1 MQSTKIKNFLRPN
14 NFLIFNFIRY
24 STGYVYLDVKLYLN
38 LITINYNMENI
49 TKTFKYVDYLWDKAK
64 AASFGDN
71 QVELFLYR
79 SNILGADLRITNYGG
94 GNTSCKTIEK
104 DPLTNKEVEVMWV
117 KGSGGDI
124 GTLTRSG
131 IAGLYTGR
139 LRDLKNVY
147 QGLHDEDR
155 MVGLFNHCIY
165 DLDSKAPSIDTP
177 LHGLLPFAHIDH
189 LHPDAL
195 IAVAAAKDS
204 EKVTKEIWGDTMGWV
219 PWQKPGFDLGLQLE
233 KCLAENPG
241 IRGIV
246 LGSHGLF
253 TWGDTS
259 YECYMNSLEV
269 IEMASEYIEQ
279 KLEEQGEVFGG
290 QKVESLPKE
299 ERLEKAAQIMPLLRG
314 LASSENRMIGH
325 FTDTDVVMQYINSN
339 DLERLAPMGTSCPDH
354 FLRTKIQPLVLD
366 LDKNEDLSD
375 ADAILSKLEPAF
387 AAYRQEYVDYYNT
400 CKRDNSPAIRDANP
414 VIIIYPGVGMFSFA
428 KNKQT
433 TRVASEFYINAINV
447 MRGAEAITEYTSLPR
462 QEAFDIEYWLLEE
475 AKLQRMPKE
484 KPLSR
489 KVALVTG
496 AGGGIGKA
504 IADKLAAEGAN
515 VVLTDINEDALVEAN
530 GTYARDVSTYA
541 LCDVTNTDSIANA
554 YKKAILEFGG
564 VDMIIHSA
572 GLAISKPLTDT
583 TDKDWN
589 ILQSILVKGQ
599 FDLAK
604 QFAVIVRKQGLGG
617 DYIAIASK
625 NGLVA
630 GPNNVAYGTAKAA
643 QQHMV
648 RLLAAELA
656 KDKVRVNTVNPD
668 GVIVGSKIWEGA
680 WAEGRAKANGITV
693 EELPAFYAK
702 RNLLHEIITPDDI
715 ANGVFSLVGILDKS
729 TGNIINVDGGMA
741 NAFVR

>member
-1 MQSTKIKNFLRPN
+1 LEDGIVQDTNFYEQKYICKITYFKKLMDNKTKNFR
-14 NFLIFNFIRY
+14 
-24 STGYVYLDVKLYLN
+24 
-38 LITINYNMENI
+38 
-49 TKTFKYVDYLWDKAK
+49 YVDYLWDDEKAE
-64 AASFGDN
+64 ALGNN

-104 DPLTNKEVEVMWV
+104 DPLTNEEVEVMWV

-124 GTLTRSG
+124 GTLTRQG

-204 EKVTKEIWGDTMGWV
+204 EQVTKEIWGDTMGWV

-233 KCLAENPG
+233 KCLADNPG

-259 YECYMNSLEV
+259 YECYINSLEV
-269 IEMASEYIEQ
+269 IEMASEYIEK
-279 KLEEQGEVFGG
+279 KLKEQGEVFGG
-290 QKVESLPKE
+290 QKVESLPQE
-299 ERLEKAAQIMPLLRG
+299 DRLEKAAQLMPLLRG
-314 LASSENRMIGH
+314 LCSSENRMIGH
-325 FTDTDVVMQYINSN
+325 FSDTDVVMQYINSN

-354 FLRTKIQPLVLD
+354 FLRTKIQPLVLG

-375 ADAILSKLEPAF
+375 VNAVLLKLEPAF
-387 AAYRQEYVDYYNT
+387 EAYRQEYVDYYNT
-400 CKRDNSPAIRDANP
+400 CKKDNSPAIRDANP

-447 MRGAEAITEYTSLPR
+447 MRGAEAITAYTSLPR

-489 KVALVTG
+489 KVAVVTG

-515 VVLTDINEDALVEAN
+515 VVLTDINEEALIKAN
-530 GTYARDVSTYA
+530 STYARDVSAYA
-541 LCDVTNTDSIANA
+541 VCDVTNTASIENA
-554 YKKAILEFGG
+554 YKKAIIEFGG
-564 VDMIIHSA
+564 VDMIVHSA

-604 QFAVIVRKQGLGG
+604 QFATIVRKQGLGG

-702 RNLLHEIITPDDI
+702 RNLLNEIITPNDI

>member
-1 MQSTKIKNFLRPN
+1 MSTL
-14 NFLIFNFIRY
+14 
-24 STGYVYLDVKLYLN
+24 
-38 LITINYNMENI
+38 
-49 TKTFKYVDYLWDKAK
+49 TKKFKHVDYLWDDTKAS
-64 AASFGDN
+64 ALGDD
-71 QVELFLYR
+71 QVALFLYR

-94 GNTSCKTIEK
+94 GNTSCKTMEK
-104 DPLTNKEVEVMWV
+104 DPLTNEEVEVMWV

-131 IAGLYTGR
+131 IAGLYTER

-147 QGLHDEDR
+147 DGLEDEDR

-195 IAVAAAKDS
+195 IAVAAAQDS

-233 KCLAENPG
+233 KCLADNPG

-259 YECYMNSLEV
+259 YESYINSLEV
-269 IEMASEYIEQ
+269 IEMASEYIE
-279 KLEEQGEVFGG
+279 KKMEEKGSVFGG

-299 ERLEKAAQIMPLLRG
+299 ERFEKAVQIMPLLRG
-314 LASSENRMIGH
+314 LCASENRMIGH
-325 FTDTDVVMQYINSN
+325 FSDNDVVMDFINSN

-354 FLRTKIQPLVLD
+354 FLRTKIQPLVLT

-375 ADAILSKLEPAF
+375 ADAILKKLEPAF
-387 AAYRQEYVDYYNT
+387 EAYRQEYVDYYHT
-400 CKRDNSPAIRDANP
+400 CKKDNSPAIRDANP

-447 MRGAEAITEYTSLPR
+447 MRGAEAITAYTSLPR

-484 KPLSR
+484 QPLSR
-489 KVALVTG
+489 KVALITG

-515 VVLTDINEDALVEAN
+515 VVLTDINEESLITAHA
-530 GTYARDVSTYA
+530 TYKRDVSTYA
-541 LCDVTNTDSIANA
+541 ICDVTNTESIASA
-554 YKKAILEFGG
+554 YKKAVIEFGG
-564 VDMIIHSA
+564 VDIVVHSA
-572 GLAISKPLTDT
+572 GLAISKALEDT

-604 QFAVIVRKQGLGG
+604 QATAIMRKQALGG

-648 RLLAAELA
+648 RLLAAELG
-656 KDKVRVNTVNPD
+656 KDKIRVNTVNPD

-680 WAEGRAKANGITV
+680 WAAGRAKANGITV

-702 RNLLHEIITPDDI
+702 RNLLNEIITPADI
-715 ANGVFSLVGILDKS
+715 ANGVFSLVAILDKS

>member
-1 MQSTKIKNFLRPN
+1 
-14 NFLIFNFIRY
+14 
-24 STGYVYLDVKLYLN
+24 
-38 LITINYNMENI
+38 MESI
-49 TKTFKYVDYLWDKAK
+49 TKNFKYVDYLWDDEKAL
-64 AASFGDN
+64 SLGDN
-71 QVELFLYR
+71 QVDLFLYR
-79 SNILGADLRITNYGG
+79 SNMLGADLRITNYGG
-94 GNTSCKTIEK
+94 GNTSCRTTEK
-104 DPLTNKEVEVMWV
+104 DPLTNEDVEVMWI

-124 GTLTRSG
+124 GTLNRSG
-131 IAGLYTGR
+131 IAGIYVKR

-147 QGLHDEDR
+147 GGLEDEDR

-165 DLDSKAPSIDTP
+165 DLNSKAPSIDTP

-219 PWQKPGFDLGLQLE
+219 PWQRPGFDLGLQIE
-233 KCLAENPG
+233 KCLADNPG

-269 IEMASEYIEQ
+269 IEMASEFIDKKIKE
-279 KLEEQGEVFGG
+279 KGNVFGG
-290 QKVESLPKE
+290 QKIESLPKA
-299 ERLEKAAQIMPLLRG
+299 ERQEKAVQIMPLLRG
-314 LASSENRMIGH
+314 LCSSENRMIGH
-325 FTDTDVVMQYINSN
+325 FSDTDVVMEYINSN

-354 FLRTKIQPLVLD
+354 FLRTKIQPLVLT

-375 ADAILSKLEPAF
+375 ADAVLKKLEPAF
-387 AAYRQEYVDYYNT
+387 EAYRKEYADYYNT
-400 CKRDNSPAIRDANP
+400 CKKDNSPAMRDANP

-433 TRVASEFYINAINV
+433 TRVANEFYINAINV

-484 KPLSR
+484 QPLSR
-489 KVALVTG
+489 KVAFVTG

-515 VVLTDINEDALVEAN
+515 VVLTDINEESLITAN
-530 GTYARDVSTYA
+530 ATYKRDVSTYA
-541 LCDVTNTDSIANA
+541 VCDVTSTESIASA
-554 YKKAILEFGG
+554 YKQACLEFGG
-564 VDMIIHSA
+564 VDIVVHSA
-572 GLAISKPLTDT
+572 GLAISKPLLDT

-604 QFAVIVRKQGLGG
+604 QFSAITRKQGLGG

-668 GVIVGSKIWEGA
+668 GVIVGSKIWEGD

-702 RNLLHEIITPDDI
+702 RNLLNEIITPEDI

>member
-1 MQSTKIKNFLRPN
+1 MSKN
-14 NFLIFNFIRY
+14 
-24 STGYVYLDVKLYLN
+24 
-38 LITINYNMENI
+38 
-49 TKTFKYVDYLWDKAK
+49 FKYVDYLWDDEK

-104 DPLTNKEVEVMWV
+104 DPLTNEEVEVMWV

-131 IAGLYTGR
+131 IAGLYTSR
-139 LRDLKNVY
+139 LRDLKKVY
-147 QGLHDEDR
+147 GGLEDEDR

-177 LHGLLPFAHIDH
+177 LHGLLPFKHIDH

-204 EKVTKEIWGDTMGWV
+204 ERVTKEIWGDTMGWV
-219 PWQKPGFDLGLQLE
+219 PWQRPGFDLGLQLE
-233 KCLAENPG
+233 KCLADNPG

-259 YECYMNSLEV
+259 YECYVNSLEV
-269 IEMASEYIEQ
+269 IEMASEYIEN
-279 KLEEQGEVFGG
+279 KIKENRSVFGG
-290 QKVESLPKE
+290 QKVESLPAD
-299 ERLEKAAQIMPLLRG
+299 ERKEKAAQLIPLLRG
-314 LASSENRMIGH
+314 LCSSENQMIGH
-325 FTDTDVVMQYINSN
+325 FTDTDVVLEYINSN
-339 DLERLAPMGTSCPDH
+339 DLEKLAPMGTSCPDH
-354 FLRTKIQPLVLD
+354 FLRTKIQPLVLS
-366 LDKNEDLSD
+366 LETSEDLSD
-375 ADAILSKLEPAF
+375 ASAILKKLEPAF
-387 AAYRQEYVDYYNT
+387 EQYRAEYIEYYNT
-400 CKRDNSPAIRDANP
+400 CKKDNSPAIRDANP

-447 MRGAEAITEYTSLPR
+447 MRGAEAITAYTSLPR

-484 KPLSR
+484 QPLSR
-489 KVALVTG
+489 KVAFVTG

-504 IADKLAAEGAN
+504 IADKLAAEGAV
-515 VVLTDINEDALVEAN
+515 VVLTDINEESLVEAN
-530 GTYARDVSTYA
+530 ATYKRDVATYAV
-541 LCDVTNTDSIANA
+541 CDVTSTASIADA
-554 YKKAILEFGG
+554 FKKACLEFGG
-564 VDMIIHSA
+564 VDIIVHSA
-572 GLAISKPLTDT
+572 GLAISKPLEDT

-589 ILQSILVKGQ
+589 ILQKILVKGQ

-604 QFAVIVRKQGLGG
+604 QGAAIIRQQGLGG
-617 DYIAIASK
+617 NFISIASK

-656 KDKVRVNTVNPD
+656 KDKIRVNTVNPD

-715 ANGVFSLVGILDKS
+715 ANAVFSFVGILDKS

>member
-1 MQSTKIKNFLRPN
+1 M
-14 NFLIFNFIRY
+14 
-24 STGYVYLDVKLYLN
+24 
-38 LITINYNMENI
+38 NI
-49 TKTFKYVDYLWDKAK
+49 TTKKFKYVDYLWDDKKA
-64 AASFGDN
+64 DTLN
-71 QVELFLYR
+71 DDQVALFLYR

-104 DPLTNKEVEVMWV
+104 DPLTNEEVEVMWV

-139 LRDLKNVY
+139 LRNLKNVY
-147 QGLHDEDR
+147 GGLSDEDR

-219 PWQKPGFDLGLQLE
+219 PWQRPGFDLGLQLE
-233 KCLAENPG
+233 KCLNDNPG

-259 YECYMNSLEV
+259 YECYINSLEV
-269 IEMASEYIEQ
+269 IEMASEYIEN
-279 KLEEQGEVFGG
+279 KIKEKGSIFGG
-290 QKVESLPKE
+290 QKVPSLPKQ
-299 ERLEKAAQIMPLLRG
+299 ERLEKAAQLMPLLRG
-314 LASSENRMIGH
+314 LCSSENQMIGH
-325 FTDTDVVMQYINSN
+325 FSDSDVVLEFINSN
-339 DLERLAPMGTSCPDH
+339 DLARLAPLGTSCPDH
-354 FLRTKIQPLVLD
+354 FLRTKIQPLVLT
-366 LDKNEDLSD
+366 LDTHEDLSD
-375 ADAILSKLEPAF
+375 SKAILKKLEPAF
-387 AAYRQEYVDYYNT
+387 EAYRQEYTDYYNT
-400 CKRDNSPAIRDANP
+400 CKKTNSPAMRDPNP
-414 VIIIYPGVGMFSFA
+414 VIIIYPGVGMFSFS
-428 KNKQT
+428 KDKQT

-447 MRGAEAITEYTSLPR
+447 MRGAEAITSYTSLPR

-475 AKLQRMPKE
+475 AKLSRMPKE

-489 KVALVTG
+489 KIVLVTG

-515 VVLTDINEDALVEAN
+515 VVLTDINEDSLKEAN
-530 GTYARDVSTYA
+530 ATYKRDVSTYA
-541 LCDVTNTDSIANA
+541 VCDVTSYNSIKEAFG
-554 YKKAILEFGG
+554 KACLEFGG
-564 VDMIIHSA
+564 VDIIVHSA
-572 GLAISKPLTDT
+572 GLAISKPIEET
-583 TDKDWN
+583 TEKDWD
-589 ILQSILVKGQ
+589 ILQNVLVKGQ
-599 FDLAK
+599 FELAK
-604 QFAVIVRKQGLGG
+604 VGVEVMRKQNLGG
-617 DYIAIASK
+617 NFISIASK
-625 NGLVA
+625 NGLVS
-630 GPNNVAYGTAKAA
+630 GPNNVGYGTAKAA
-643 QQHMV
+643 QQHMA

-656 KDKVRVNTVNPD
+656 PDKIRVNIVNPD

-680 WAEGRAKANGITV
+680 WAEGRAKAYGITV
-693 EELPAFYAK
+693 EELPAHYAK
-702 RNLLHEIITPDDI
+702 RNLLNEIIYPEDI
-715 ANGVFSLVGILDKS
+715 ANGVFSLVAILNKT
-729 TGNIINVDGGMA
+729 TGNIVNVDGGMA